1 MLAIEIDTE
10 IAPDRAIHVQLPQ
23 GIPATRARVIVLYE
37 SDDISRSDPEGQH
50 GNLDDFLAALP
61 RNTLGRDRE
70 EIAALV
76 EAERASWD

>member
-1 MLAIEIDTE
+1 MLAIEMDTE
-10 IAPDRAIHVQLPQ
+10 ISPDRAIHVQRPQ

-37 SDDISRSDPEGQH
+37 SDDISRSDPESQPGT
-50 GNLDDFLAALP
+50 LDDFLATLP
-61 RNTLGRDRE
+61 LNTLGRDRE